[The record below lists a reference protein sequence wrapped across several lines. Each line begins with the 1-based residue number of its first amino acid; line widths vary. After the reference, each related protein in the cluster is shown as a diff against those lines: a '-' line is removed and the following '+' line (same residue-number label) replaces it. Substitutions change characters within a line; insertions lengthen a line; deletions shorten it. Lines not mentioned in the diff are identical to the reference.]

1 MVRILA
7 LFFTGESADI
17 MGLFTGA
24 LERLG
29 IEWRRSNRNNI
40 SIARR
45 SPPCGWRS
53 SWDRSTDRSS
63 PRDE

>member
-40 SIARR
+40 SIAKRESAVR
-45 SPPCGWRS
+45 L
-53 SWDRSTDRSS
+53 
-63 PRDE
+63 DESVGPKY